1 MTKHILPSVLF
12 SSMKPLTD
20 KQDNVYKFIVNSMK
34 ERGMPPTIREIG
46 DEFGI
51 TAKGAYD
58 HLKAIE
64 KKGFI
69 KTTKNQSRAIELTRN
84 DALEAIPEQAMTIPV
99 IGRVAAGLPILAQEN
114 VEDYIPIPD
123 RMAKKPG
130 TFALKVIGDSMID
143 AGINDGDLAIIQK
156 KETARNGEIV
166 VAMVDDEATLKV
178 FYKESDHIR
187 LEPRNSR
194 YKPFKTKKAV
204 VIGKLV
210 GILRYY

>member
-1 MTKHILPSVLF
+1 
-12 SSMKPLTD
+12 MKELTD
-20 KQDNVYKFIVNSMK
+20 KQELVYKFITNSMK

-46 DEFGI
+46 DEFQI

-69 KTTKNQSRAIELTRN
+69 KTHKNQSRAIELTRN
-84 DALEAIPEQAMTIPV
+84 DALDSLPSQAITIPV
-99 IGRVAAGLPILAQEN
+99 LGRVAAGMPILAEEN
-114 VEDYIPIPD
+114 VESYIPVPD
-123 RMAKKPG
+123 RLAKKPG
-130 TFALKVIGDSMID
+130 TFALKVVGDSMID

-166 VAMVDDEATLKV
+166 VALLDDEATLKV

-187 LEPRNSR
+187 LEPRNPKL
-194 YKPFKTKKAV
+194 KPIKTKKAIV
-204 VIGKLV
+204 MGKLI
-210 GILRYY
+210 GILRFY

>member
-1 MTKHILPSVLF
+1 
-12 SSMKPLTD
+12 MKDLTD
-20 KQDNVYKFIVNSMK
+20 KQELVYKFILNSMK

-46 DEFGI
+46 DKFEI

-69 KTTKNQSRAIELTRN
+69 KTQKNQSRAIELTRN
-84 DALEAIPEQAMTIPV
+84 DALESLPAQVMTIPV
-99 IGRVAAGLPILAQEN
+99 LGRVAAGMPILAEEN
-114 VEDYIPIPD
+114 VEGYIPIPD
-123 RMAKKPG
+123 RLAKKPG
-130 TFALKVIGDSMID
+130 TFALRVVGDSMIE

-166 VAMVDDEATLKV
+166 VALVEDEATLKV

-187 LEPRNSR
+187 LEPRNAKL
-194 YKPFKTKKAV
+194 KPIKSKKAQV
-204 VIGKLV
+204 MGKLI
-210 GILRYY
+210 GIYRFY

>member
-1 MTKHILPSVLF
+1 MTKHILPSILF
-12 SSMKPLTD
+12 SSMKELTD
-20 KQDNVYKFIVNSMK
+20 KQDNVYKFIMNSMK
-34 ERGMPPTIREIG
+34 DRGMPPTIREIG

-130 TFALKVIGDSMID
+130 TFALKVIGDSMME

-178 FYKESDHIR
+178 FYKESDHVR

-194 YKPFKTKKAV
+194 YKPLKTKKAV
-204 VIGKLV
+204 IIGKLV